1 MKYDVIK
8 GADIA
13 EVDLNYLLKH
23 DEIDP
28 LTYHII
34 DEHMNKAQLLELF
47 DFVAKAINIASQ
59 SLIDPSNEESGFKL
73 YPFGLGFKLV
83 SLFNGTTEHSVIDGI
98 MDATIKNVLK
108 PAIKSFVRS
117 KFEDEIRGHVQNA
130 MEKIMEE
137 SNYFDEELGA
147 QIIHGLMDS
156 DSAKELAEKLKNT
169 VIDYKN
175 KAIIATNGDI
185 SEIEYNED
193 GSLKQF
199 KLNGE
204 LISGDK
210 LEEFLK
216 RNGKN

>member
-1 MKYDVIK
+1 MKFDVIK
-8 GADIA
+8 GADVA
-13 EVDLNYLLKH
+13 EVDLNYLLRH

-34 DEHMNKAQLLELF
+34 DEHMNKTELLELF
-47 DFVAKAINIASQ
+47 DFISKAIDIANNT
-59 SLIDPSNEESGFKL
+59 LIELNKEDSGFKL

-83 SLFNGTTEHSVIDGI
+83 SLFNGTVDRSVIDGT
-98 MDATIKNVLK
+98 MDSAINNILK
-108 PAIKSFVRS
+108 PAIKNYVQN
-117 KFEDEIRGHVQNA
+117 KYKDEINRHIEGA
-130 MEKIMEE
+130 MKKIIEE

-147 QIIHGLMDS
+147 QIIHGMMES
-156 DSAKELAEKLKNT
+156 NSAKELAEKLKNT
-169 VIDYKN
+169 IIDYKN
-175 KAIIATNGDI
+175 KAIIATNGEI
-185 SEIEYNED
+185 SEVEYNED

-216 RNGKN
+216 RNGK